1 MLRVESG
8 GEDALVQAIK
18 ENWRGAALAEA
29 DRAMLAYAE
38 KLTRMPSAMTRA
50 DLDELRRHFTEEQVY
65 DIVVIACLFNFMDR
79 AADAFGVEL
88 DSTLLERARSA
99 PEGET
104 LGEMAAAKRS

>member
-8 GEDALVQAIK
+8 GEHALVQAIK
-18 ENWRGAALAEA
+18 ENWRGAALGEA

-38 KLTRMPSAMTRA
+38 KLTRTPWAMTRA
-50 DLDELRRHFTEEQVY
+50 DLDELRRHFTEEQAY

-88 DSTLLERARSA
+88 DATLRARARSA
-99 PEGET
+99 PEGEA
-104 LGEMAAAKRS
+104 LGEAAAGKRS